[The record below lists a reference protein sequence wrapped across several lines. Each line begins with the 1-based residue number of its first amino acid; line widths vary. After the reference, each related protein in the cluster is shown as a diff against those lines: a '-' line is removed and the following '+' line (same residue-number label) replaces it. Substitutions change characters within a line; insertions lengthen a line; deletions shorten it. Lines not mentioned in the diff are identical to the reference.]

1 MYYYFD
7 DKRDLFITVVED
19 SAQRL
24 FQIIEAVGEVAGVE
38 AFWARVEVLVQSGW
52 TNMLAEPRLATLLPA
67 LLDPRNA
74 TDVPEAMATM
84 NERLV
89 GWVQEFL
96 GRGRAVGAV
105 RDDLPDDLLVA
116 VTFAVGEAMDRW
128 VARRWVAEGKS
139 TEGASIDGAS
149 IEGASS
155 EETSIEGASSKA
167 SAAEPSAESVE
178 TAVDLLRRLLTP
190 A

>member
-19 SAQRL
+19 AAQRL
-24 FQIIEAVGEVAGVE
+24 YHIIEAVGEVRGIE
-38 AFWARVEVLVQSGW
+38 AFWARVGVLVQSAW
-52 TNMLAEPRLATLLPA
+52 SSMLAEPRLVTLLPA

-74 TDVPEAMATM
+74 TDVPEAMTTM
-84 NERLV
+84 NERMV

-128 VARRWVAEGKS
+128 VARRLTAEEEPAKEEL
-139 TEGASIDGAS
+139 TE
-149 IEGASS
+149 
-155 EETSIEGASSKA
+155 EEPAEEEPAKGEPAQRA
-167 SAAEPSAESVE
+167 SASGGVAEPSPESVD